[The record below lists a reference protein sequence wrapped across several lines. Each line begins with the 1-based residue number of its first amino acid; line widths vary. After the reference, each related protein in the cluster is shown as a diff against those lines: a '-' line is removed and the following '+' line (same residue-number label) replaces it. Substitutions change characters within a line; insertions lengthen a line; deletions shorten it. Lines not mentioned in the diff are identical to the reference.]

1 MDQLLLNP
9 QYCSL
14 TIPKTIRIYY
24 ILIFFNFHIFSLS
37 SADETGTGNLRKRN
51 IPEESNDLD
60 YLLKAHHQ
68 AQEQVAEEMLSL
80 TKSLKEQSLAAKEVI
95 GKILAETEVEY
106 LKNENF
112 YVKMTHF
119 LFFS

>member
-1 MDQLLLNP
+1 MDLLLV
-9 QYCSL
+9 
-14 TIPKTIRIYY
+14 
-24 ILIFFNFHIFSLS
+24 FFNFHIFSLS